1 MEYIQLKEIVD
12 IYLGLTHTPKYVE
25 EGIPFLS
32 VKDISDG
39 KIDFSNCHYIT
50 EEEYKSLPKG
60 ARPQKG
66 DMLFCRI
73 GTIGKPIII
82 DENIRN
88 FGSFVSLGFFRKKN
102 NEYLLEYLKY
112 WMNSQLFEKQVK
124 QNVKGVAQINLNT
137 GWLKEFIVPKKNVN
151 EQIVIINQLDIIQE
165 TIDIRK
171 KQIEQLDELIKSQFV
186 EMFGDIKNDDFDNSQ
201 IKNLV
206 DTNIIKTKKKF
217 KKNDVIKYIDISS
230 IDNIKNE
237 IIGFTEYKIGD
248 EPSRAQQC
256 LVKGDILISTVRP
269 NLKNIAV
276 NDYNDE
282 NIIGSSGF
290 CVLRPNKCELEYL
303 LAVVKSEKFTNDM
316 VAKTTGANYPAIHS
330 TDILNYEIAVPPIE
344 LQNQFANIVKQIN
357 KQKFEIQKSLEETQ
371 KLQDSL
377 MNKYFG

>member
-1 MEYIQLKEIVD
+1 ML
-12 IYLGLTHTPKYVE
+12 
-25 EGIPFLS
+25 
-32 VKDISDG
+32 
-39 KIDFSNCHYIT
+39 DF
-50 EEEYKSLPKG
+50 
-60 ARPQKG
+60 
-66 DMLFCRI
+66 
-73 GTIGKPIII
+73 
-82 DENIRN
+82 
-88 FGSFVSLGFFRKKN
+88 
-102 NEYLLEYLKY
+102 
-112 WMNSQLFEKQVK
+112 
-124 QNVKGVAQINLNT
+124 
-137 GWLKEFIVPKKNVN
+137 
-151 EQIVIINQLDIIQE
+151 
-165 TIDIRK
+165 
-171 KQIEQLDELIKSQFV
+171 KSQFV

-201 IKNLV
+201 IKDLV

-344 LQNQFANIVKQIN
+344 LQNQFANIVKQID
-357 KQKFEIQKSLEETQ
+357 KQKFESVMELK
-371 KLQDSL
+371 KLQK
-377 MNKYFG
+377 NIFYKWGR

>member
-1 MEYIQLKEIVD
+1 MSKKILDFSTISGESVKKYEGIKKYIATGDITNNKISSYTEVDYSNKPSRANQIAKIGEVLFAKMKDTIKVITINNKNSEYIYSTGFYIIKPKENVLTD
-12 IYLGLTHTPKYVE
+12 YLYWLFNSPKFN
-25 EGIPFLS
+25 ID
-32 VKDISDG
+32 KD
-39 KIDFSNCHYIT
+39 KYC
-50 EEEYKSLPKG
+50 KG
-60 ARPQKG
+60 ATQKA
-66 DMLFCRI
+66 L
-73 GTIGKPIII
+73 
-82 DENIRN
+82 
-88 FGSFVSLGFFRKKN
+88 N
-102 NEYLLEYLKY
+102 NEGLSKIE
-112 WMNSQLFEKQVK
+112 
-124 QNVKGVAQINLNT
+124 I
-137 GWLKEFIVPKKNVN
+137 KELPNI
-151 EQIVIINQLDIIQE
+151 EIQE
-165 TIDIRK
+165 KIVCKLNKVAEILNK
-171 KQIEQLDELIKSQFV
+171 KQEQLNALDELIKSQFV
-186 EMFGDIKNDDFDNSQ
+186 EMFGDIINDDFDNSQ
-201 IKNLV
+201 IKDLV
-206 DTNIIKTKKKF
+206 DTNIIKTKKKY

-330 TDILNYEIAVPPIE
+330 TDILNYEIAVPPIK
-344 LQNQFANIVKQIN
+344 LQNQFAKIVKQID
-357 KQKFEIQKSLEETQ
+357 KQKSEIQKSLEETQ